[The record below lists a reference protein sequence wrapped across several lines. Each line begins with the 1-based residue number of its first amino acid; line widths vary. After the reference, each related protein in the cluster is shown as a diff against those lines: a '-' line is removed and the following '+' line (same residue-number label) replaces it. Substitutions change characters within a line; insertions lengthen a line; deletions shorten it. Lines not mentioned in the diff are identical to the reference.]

1 VHFSYVTPGWFEA
14 MGIPI
19 TSGRAIDATDR
30 ADSEP
35 TIVINSAAARAYFDG
50 DPVGRTILFGGSRR
64 VVGVVGDV
72 RLESI
77 ADVARPAMYV
87 PYHQSPGNRGLSLV
101 LRTRADAT
109 TLVGS
114 IRDGVRAVDAGIP
127 ISDVRAMDDV
137 VSEALASP
145 RFSSIVL
152 IAFSLAALFLAAI
165 GIYGVIS
172 YATSVRIREI
182 GVRMALGARPADAMA
197 LVVRHALR
205 LALSGVAIGVIA
217 SLAFTRFLS
226 SLLFGVRPT
235 DPLTLAAVSAF
246 LIAVAV
252 MAGGVPAW
260 RASRVDPLVALRSE

>member
-1 VHFSYVTPGWFEA
+1 
-14 MGIPI
+14 
-19 TSGRAIDATDR
+19 
-30 ADSEP
+30 
-35 TIVINSAAARAYFDG
+35 
-50 DPVGRTILFGGSRR
+50 
-64 VVGVVGDV
+64 
-72 RLESI
+72 
-77 ADVARPAMYV
+77 
-87 PYHQSPGNRGLSLV
+87 
-101 LRTRADAT
+101 
-109 TLVGS
+109 
-114 IRDGVRAVDAGIP
+114 
-127 ISDVRAMDDV
+127 MDDV

-182 GVRMALGARPADAMA
+182 GVRMALGARPADAMT

-260 RASRVDPLVALRSE
+260 RASRVDPLDALRSE